1 MNLSQLR
8 VFYVAAREQSH
19 TRAARTL
26 FITQPA
32 VSQNIKNLE
41 TYLGLPL
48 FRRNGRQRELT
59 TAGAALFD
67 YAERIFRVT
76 DEAEQAMRELGA
88 IDRGKVRVGTSKIYA
103 RYLMPSIID
112 AYRKRHPDITV
123 VLDEG
128 SSEQMLRSVV
138 NLTNQVAVVG
148 RVDYPARVHH
158 QHYRWVQLVLVAGAA
173 HPLAL
178 RVARG
183 ESISWRDLAD
193 QPVILREQGSSGRL
207 AATERFALEGVTL
220 LVAMESGSVDFI
232 KRYVAEGKAVAFLWE
247 PDIRAELKAGRLVR
261 VPLVEGE
268 LELETSVV
276 LLPDVSRTPAVRAF
290 LQVLEES
297 TAAGWSTAPGN
308 LLDKDGTHVAGYEVA
323 AGAACAE
330 ITTTAQ

>member
-48 FRRNGRQRELT
+48 FRRNGRERELT
-59 TAGAALFD
+59 PAGAALFD
-67 YAERIFRVT
+67 YAERIFRVA
-76 DEAEQAMRELGA
+76 DEAERAMRELGA

-128 SSEQMLRSVV
+128 SSEQMVRSVV
-138 NLTNQVAVVG
+138 DLTNQVAVVG
-148 RVDYPARVHH
+148 RVDYPARVRH
-158 QHYRWVQLVLVAGAA
+158 QHYRWVQLVLVTGAD

-178 RVARG
+178 RAAGG

-193 QPVILREQGSSGRL
+193 QPVILREQGSSARL
-207 AATERFALEGVTL
+207 AATERFALEGVTP

-261 VPLVEGE
+261 VPLTEGE

-297 TAAGWSTAPGN
+297 AAAGWSAAPED
-308 LLDKDGTHVAGYEVA
+308 LLDKNGSQVASYEPANGTNDTEP
-323 AGAACAE
+323 
-330 ITTTAQ
+330 TTTAP